1 MPIFVLLIAGIHAS
15 LFVLW
20 ATDTFFN
27 KDMWNVV
34 SLVSLALFIILSLR
48 LGCIK
53 NFIAGIVFFLI
64 GSAGLTWFEYLGG
77 FELILTY
84 LCMTFF
90 FFLLLSSVFNV
101 PRRKEIPKQQLLL
114 QKEEK

>member
-1 MPIFVLLIAGIHAS
+1 
-15 LFVLW
+15 
-20 ATDTFFN
+20 
-27 KDMWNVV
+27 MWNVV
-34 SLVSLALFIILSLR
+34 SLVSLTLFIILSLR

-77 FELILTY
+77 FELILAY
-84 LCMTFF
+84 LCMTLF

-101 PRRKEIPKQQLLL
+101 STRKAMSKQQLL